1 MAYASHF
8 NDTVPKLDNS
18 NHNLVVGLK
27 LRNIS
32 KNYTQLHLS
41 KKCHE
46 IQHILDI
53 KNLEASRTTKYNCC
67 LSYSWIVNSIGKTG

>member
-8 NDTVPKLDNS
+8 NDAVPKDNS
-18 NHNLVVGLK
+18 NHNLVDWLK

-41 KKCHE
+41 KNV
-46 IQHILDI
+46 L
-53 KNLEASRTTKYNCC
+53 KYST
-67 LSYSWIVNSIGKTG
+67 L